1 MHCFLANWGKKIND
15 KTPSLSIHVVMNS
28 QLRIR
33 FVFSFP
39 WSFANQVYPI
49 EAAPRITVT
58 AYKEM
63 LFSCTTMVRKVQ
75 ENFIQ
80 CWWFY
85 VNWTIGHTTWYSAMS
100 GYIHTH
106 MDLEGM
112 KLYFLWVRT
121 FIHYLTSSNMKEEKN
136 KQLENATFKSF
147 QSLPIINRLT
157 CLFGWFLHENT
168 WTNVPKQLSWSSSLV
183 SYRLVVCPENRNKPW

>member
-28 QLRIR
+28 QLRIW

-80 CWWFY
+80 C
-85 VNWTIGHTTWYSAMS
+85 
-100 GYIHTH
+100 
-106 MDLEGM
+106 
-112 KLYFLWVRT
+112 
-121 FIHYLTSSNMKEEKN
+121 
-136 KQLENATFKSF
+136 
-147 QSLPIINRLT
+147 
-157 CLFGWFLHENT
+157 
-168 WTNVPKQLSWSSSLV
+168 
-183 SYRLVVCPENRNKPW
+183 

>member
-1 MHCFLANWGKKIND
+1 
-15 KTPSLSIHVVMNS
+15 MNS

-80 CWWFY
+80 CWWSY
-85 VNWTIGHTTWYSAMS
+85 VNWTIRHTTWYSAMS

-168 WTNVPKQLSWSSSLV
+168 WTNSWAYLAV
-183 SYRLVVCPENRNKPW
+183 MQCTNRAFRRWQYQISKWRRMCKLGGRTLLG